1 MEWFYYIDPQRRMAM
16 ELNPPHPAM
25 NWRCY
30 EKECVSTYQEYWN
43 CCDEIPGHEYTD
55 TQSTSSSLI
64 IFSKL
69 WTNLHT
75 SVEGRP
81 RSSDWLAS
89 KIRLMR
95 NQERGMHNP
104 PLEPPEPHLRQRLSP
119 GEGTVKLNIYS
130 HLLNSSQCEQA
141 VMLRYLPRRMSGRCC
156 EDEKL
161 RWNFWKSPS
170 VHS

>member
-1 MEWFYYIDPQRRMAM
+1 MKWFYYIDPQRRMAM
-16 ELNPPHPAM
+16 ELNPHILQWTDDVM
-25 NWRCY
+25 KKSVNLLT
-30 EKECVSTYQEYWN
+30 KSWN

-55 TQSTSSSLI
+55 TQSMSSSLI

-161 RWNFWKSPS
+161 RRNFWKSPS